1 MRNVQYVRKVDGVV
15 EDKDKLLK
23 WFERFLEKMSDG
35 EVLIEFTSTSRTD
48 AQNKY
53 YWVINGIIGRHLGM
67 RPEDVH
73 KMFKEMFL
81 PKTDYFVAIKQKQ
94 LRSTTEQTK
103 DQMREYLDNVIQFT
117 AEEIGIVL
125 PDLEEYKHRNNN

>member
-1 MRNVQYVRKVDGVV
+1 MRNVQYVRKVDGEV
-15 EDKDKLLK
+15 EDKEKLLK
-23 WFERFLEKMSDG
+23 WFGKFLDKMPDG

-53 YWVINGIIGRHLGM
+53 YWVVCGIIGRTLGM
-67 RPEDVH
+67 HPEDVH
-73 KMFKEMFL
+73 KYFKECFL
-81 PKTDYFVAIKQKQ
+81 PKEEYFVVIKEKQ

-103 DQMREYLDNVIQFT
+103 EQMAVYLDKVIHFA
-117 AEEIGIVL
+117 AEQGIVI